1 MARLIDSISGHRK
14 TWAQLEKQASSG
26 QLPHAMAFTGPSG
39 VGKKKVAWALAQ
51 RLLCERENRP
61 CGECGPCLR
70 VASEQSESV
79 MFLAPVNGVIKMESS
94 RQILEFLSLRNLSRA
109 RVIVIDEA
117 QSLNPQAANV
127 LLKAVEEPPPST
139 YFIFVLAEIS
149 QLLPTLRSRVQ
160 TLRFAPLE
168 EAVLRASAE
177 SAEPWALKSARGS
190 LERLERYAQEDLKAL
205 RHRAFEFLQ
214 DGLSG
219 ERGRLENHMDLSKER
234 DNLEIVIHFMQE
246 LLRDWTLPE
255 NHRLHR
261 DLSAQLEK
269 WPAAAEWNRA
279 ELWRKAFQMEA
290 DLSGHIDRA
299 LVLQNF
305 FYRLG
310 APLS

>member
-1 MARLIDSISGHRK
+1 MARLIDSISGHAK
-14 TWAQLEKQASSG
+14 IWEQLEKQASSG

-51 RLLCERENRP
+51 RLLCDRENAP
-61 CGECGPCLR
+61 CGGCGACLR

-79 MFLAPVNGVIKMESS
+79 LFLAPVNGVIKMESS
-94 RQILEFLSLRNLSRA
+94 RQILEFLSLRNLGRA
-109 RVIVIDEA
+109 RAIIIDEA
-117 QSLNPQAANV
+117 QALNPQAANV

-168 EAVLRASAE
+168 EPVLRAAAE
-177 SAEPWALKSARGS
+177 GTEPWVLKSARGS
-190 LERLERYAQEDLKAL
+190 LERLDRYAQEDLKAL
-205 RHRAFEFLQ
+205 RLRAFEFLQ

-219 ERGRLENHMDLSKER
+219 ARGRLENYMDLSKDRE
-234 DNLEIVIHFMQE
+234 NLDVVVHFMQE
-246 LLRDWTLPE
+246 LLRDWALPE
-255 NHRLHR
+255 EHRLHR
-261 DLSAQLEK
+261 DLSPQLGK
-269 WPAAAEWNRA
+269 WPIAVERDRV
-279 ELWRKAFQMEA
+279 ELWRGAFQMEA